1 MLLRAVVLLD
11 PLTTDFSIVSIKHTN
26 SSGTTKEV
34 KGPKTKEGVGY
45 QLDLNLSP
53 SEKIKLKV
61 KNMLMIEYT
70 ENYIV

>member
-26 SSGTTKEV
+26 LSGSNKDV
-34 KGPKTKEGVGY
+34 KGPKIKEGVGY
-45 QLDLNLSP
+45 TLDLKLSP

-61 KNMLMIEYT
+61 KY
-70 ENYIV
+70 

>member
-26 SSGTTKEV
+26 SSGSNKDL
-34 KGPKTKEGVGY
+34 KGPKIKEGVGY
-45 QLDLNLSP
+45 TLDLKLSP

-61 KNMLMIEYT
+61 KY
-70 ENYIV
+70 